1 MKNPIALIA
10 AGITSLALLLTGVAS
25 AYIISEGNVG
35 VVKSWGKAVGQEA
48 PAGLKFKNPIST
60 QIVEFDVR
68 ERRLAADMAAAT
80 DNQLPIQAIVT
91 MSWRLDPTRVLEVF
105 KEYGSPENF
114 EANILRPRLLQAS
127 KAGLSKF
134 QASDL
139 IRDRATAAN
148 TILTN
153 LQKALEPYPAILASL
168 QIEQVV
174 LPPRY
179 LDAVMDKEREREAAA
194 KEGYILERQKLT
206 AQQKVQTAEAERD
219 ATKAQAD
226 GEAYKR
232 VTEAE
237 AEAQAIKAKGEAE
250 ADAIRAK
257 QQALANNPLV
267 IEYEKA
273 RTWNGQLPQTV
284 LGDGTNMLMSLK

>member
-1 MKNPIALIA
+1 MSIGILIA
-10 AGITSLALLLTGVAS
+10 ALAS
-25 AYIISEGNVG
+25 AYIIDEGNVG
-35 VVKSWGKAVGQEA
+35 VVKAWGKAIGQEA
-48 PAGLKFKNPIST
+48 PNGLKFKNPIST

-68 ERRLAADMAAAT
+68 ERRLAADMSAAT
-80 DNQLPIQAIVT
+80 DNQLPIQATIT

-148 TILTN
+148 TIMAN
-153 LQKALEPYPAILASL
+153 LQKALEQYPAILASL

-179 LDAVMDKEREREAAA
+179 LEAVMDKEREREAAA

-219 ATKAQAD
+219 ATKAAAD

-232 VTEAE
+232 VTEAQ

-250 ADAIRAK
+250 ADAILAK
-257 QQALANNPLV
+257 QKALANNPLV
-267 IEYEKA
+267 IDYERA
-273 RTWNGQLPQTV
+273 RRWDGVLPQTV
-284 LGDGTNMLMSLK
+284 LGSDTNLMMSMR